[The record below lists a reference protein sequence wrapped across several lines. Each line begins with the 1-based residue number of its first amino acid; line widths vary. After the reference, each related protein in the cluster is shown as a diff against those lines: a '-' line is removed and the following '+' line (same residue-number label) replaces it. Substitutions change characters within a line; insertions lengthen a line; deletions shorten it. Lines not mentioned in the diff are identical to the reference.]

1 MKTANTVLP
10 SMVDSLENYTWRE
23 NIRIVGVMERIET
36 GVNPV
41 KFASDMLVEVMGN
54 GVFDKPQELD
64 HAHRLAS

>member
-1 MKTANTVLP
+1 
-10 SMVDSLENYTWRE
+10 
-23 NIRIVGVMERIET
+23 MEGIET

-41 KFASDMLVEVMGN
+41 KFASDMLVEVTGN